1 MYIIFEKNLLKTHN
15 KINSTLTKNFKK
27 PTNYLP
33 LFIFIQSLCKNIWK
47 RSIFIFTNR
56 FLISIIEYTFYH
68 HPIINQTISL
78 ISFKKKKKRKNTR
91 TIISLHPRTTLGK
104 NCPVTLSSFHHP
116 LFALS
121 YRAVQSDC
129 NLINRPIRLPTSTV
143 RFTIALC
150 ITTSTTNSSHS
161 SRRMEHTPWQKVS
174 SVDTR
179 HPVLEMASHGR
190 HNIRR

>member
-1 MYIIFEKNLLKTHN
+1 MCIIFEKNLSKTRN
-15 KINSTLTKNFKK
+15 KINSTLTKIKK

-78 ISFKKKKKRKNTR
+78 ISLKKKKKKTPVPLFPYTHARH
-91 TIISLHPRTTLGK
+91 SEK

>member
-1 MYIIFEKNLLKTHN
+1 MQKYLKTLNLHIHQSFLN
-15 KINSTLTKNFKK
+15 IYHRVYILSSSYHQS
-27 PTNYLP
+27 NY
-33 LFIFIQSLCKNIWK
+33 FSY
-47 RSIFIFTNR
+47 
-56 FLISIIEYTFYH
+56 LIE
-68 HPIINQTISL
+68 
-78 ISFKKKKKRKNTR
+78 KKKKKKTPVPLFPYTHARH
-91 TIISLHPRTTLGK
+91 SEK